1 MHLKPTGTIVMPSM
15 YMLRYGITGDDMR
28 FRKARRIPTRSK
40 ATMRNSDT
48 IWRVWHALP
57 GVSPDVRMLSTVQF
71 GYLSTTSICANYV
84 NTNSRST
91 PSTSPTS
98 FPHPFSHSLE
108 NIRQWNSTKLTRNA
122 LIIFMKYS
130 LIILTLRNSTS
141 LQENFC

>member
-28 FRKARRIPTRSK
+28 FRKARRIPTRWK

-98 FPHPFSHSLE
+98 FPHPFSHSLVFG
-108 NIRQWNSTKLTRNA
+108 RLTGDPFKNSCMMVDEVMPIVDTPIK
-122 LIIFMKYS
+122 K
-130 LIILTLRNSTS
+130 TS
-141 LQENFC
+141 FTGCV